1 MKMCILRGV
10 ISSMMKVL
18 SSAGLEG
25 SLNGLL
31 RMKTITSFSLHTGS
45 VQFSTCG
52 KVQSFPVLSSKQS
65 TEGGISSRDLNSALA
80 DHGGTT
86 PC

>member
-31 RMKTITSFSLHTGS
+31 SMKTITSFSLHTGS

-80 DHGGTT
+80 DHDGTT